1 MKSKM
6 TKCVAC
12 GKELDESGQTYY
24 RKDDSSEDDPCCE
37 SCASISAKNVEP
49 KQKRSETNPGIED
62 LQSKKQM
69 ERLQA
74 KMFVLGLLNIVSG
87 LGQLFL
93 SLLIPLLV
101 ISALIEIGIGLF
113 LIFY

>member
-1 MKSKM
+1 M

-12 GKELDESGQTYY
+12 GKELDEPGQIYY
-24 RKDDSSEDDPCCE
+24 REDDLNEDEPYCA
-37 SCASISAKNVEP
+37 SCALISAEDVQS
-49 KQKRSETNPGIED
+49 KQTRSEMSPRTED
-62 LQSKKQM
+62 PQSKKQI

-101 ISALIEIGIGLF
+101 ISALIQIGIGLF